1 MARVRKAVLP
11 VAGLGTR
18 FLPVTKAVPKELLPL
33 VDRPCLEYI
42 VAEALEAGIEDFVF
56 VTSRGKDAITDYF
69 DRSPSLEA
77 SLEAAGKEDYLREV
91 RRVGSMA
98 EVLSLRQ
105 KRTLGLG
112 HAVLCAAPA
121 TGDEPFAVLLGD
133 DIVDAETPAIG
144 QLMDVHQERGGCV
157 VALMDVPREQTRR
170 YGICDGTMH
179 GDRLMHVSAMVEK
192 PHPEEAPSTYSIVG
206 RYILPPEIH
215 EILRSTPRGAGG
227 EIQLTDAL
235 AVLAARGE
243 AWGYE
248 FEGLRFDTG
257 NVLGLF
263 EATLHFIQKRPEL
276 ADRARELIQRY
287 SG

>member
-192 PHPEEAPSTYSIVG
+192 PHPEDCLLYTSPS
-206 RYILPPEIH
+206 
-215 EILRSTPRGAGG
+215 PR
-227 EIQLTDAL
+227 D
-235 AVLAARGE
+235 
-243 AWGYE
+243 
-248 FEGLRFDTG
+248 
-257 NVLGLF
+257 
-263 EATLHFIQKRPEL
+263 
-276 ADRARELIQRY
+276 
-287 SG
+287 S